1 MKGARWQIHNGVS
14 VDFWA
19 DRWIPSWPSFCIQS
33 PKPPWVSSN
42 KVADFINPT
51 TGEWRTAKLRQV
63 LTVEE
68 VQAVTNI
75 PISILGGA
83 DSIVWGLHPSGKYT
97 VKRGY
102 QKAWSDHI
110 NSKPER
116 PSSSTPPHVIVAR
129 ALGAWD
135 EFVSAT
141 ETPSSHLPR
150 SLAPSSSLHWI
161 PPAAGSLK
169 INCDASWSKGPN
181 RGWGGIIL
189 RDSHGNLIDG
199 RRFRISATSALHA
212 ENDNAQLIS
221 LSVSEL
227 VPPWEVLAILSDIRL
242 LAKDEGLSFRW
253 TPREGNEAAHWVAS
267 SQASSLGPNWV
278 VYPP

>member
-1 MKGARWQIHNGVS
+1 MY
-14 VDFWA
+14 
-19 DRWIPSWPSFCIQS
+19 IQYTLL
-33 PKPPWVSSN
+33 K
-42 KVADFINPT
+42 
-51 TGEWRTAKLRQV
+51 RL
-63 LTVEE
+63 
-68 VQAVTNI
+68 NI
-75 PISILGGA
+75 VVRHTYFLNNELYFVPVKKHKI
-83 DSIVWGLHPSGKYT
+83 YT
-97 VKRGY
+97 
-102 QKAWSDHI
+102 S
-110 NSKPER
+110 
-116 PSSSTPPHVIVAR
+116 
-129 ALGAWD
+129 LGAWD

-212 ENDNAQLIS
+212 EASVIREACLFAKALNLSSVCIENDNAQLIS

-278 VYPP
+278 VYPPEILYSILCKDFP